1 MENKFATNHPGKG
14 LVWWLMTNDKDKEMV
29 NGLHCLKEEYDG
41 DDDTI
46 NHEQWYWL
54 KNIEW

>member
-1 MENKFATNHPGKG
+1 M
-14 LVWWLMTNDKDKEMV
+14 VDDNDKDKEMV
-29 NGLHCLKEEYDG
+29 KGLRCLKEEYDG